1 VRIVAFLTGPRV
13 IDEILRHL
21 AAHPPEDLFHARDP
35 PAA

>member
-1 VRIVAFLTGPRV
+1 MRIVAFLTEPRV

-21 AAHPPEDLFHARDP
+21 ETHPPEDLFHARDP

>member
-21 AAHPPEDLFHARDP
+21 EAHPPEDLFHARDP

>member
-1 VRIVAFLTGPRV
+1 MRIVAFLTEHRV

-21 AAHPPEDLFHARDP
+21 EAHPSEDLFHARDP